1 MVACGTLGLGSC
13 VGKDRR
19 PSKGPGSIGR
29 HGVVGA
35 APPYDWGRRALL
47 ACVSWL
53 ARQFS
58 AAACTTHVSSGPV
71 RGDAPGRRRLP
82 VGKLALAGTLVLKH
96 GGPRSLSYAL
106 YKRDDGSALYAFWSW
121 C

>member
-1 MVACGTLGLGSC
+1 MLTKCKVHKRWDSVAFEVSDAVLWSHAALGS
-13 VGKDRR
+13 VVSLGKDRR

-35 APPYDWGRRALL
+35 EPRYDRGRRALL
-47 ACVSWL
+47 ACASWL

-96 GGPRSLSYAL
+96 GG
-106 YKRDDGSALYAFWSW
+106 
-121 C
+121 